1 MTNDLIAK
9 AAIDRRLAEI
19 IPPVIEDLGYE
30 LVRVRLMGGQYH
42 TLQIMAETD
51 NGLGDCPELLSLAQD
66 NPDTTVVLTANL
78 NAQTMNGGTLAQ
90 CSER

>member
-1 MTNDLIAK
+1 MVAS
-9 AAIDRRLAEI
+9 A
-19 IPPVIEDLGYE
+19 VEDPNVLE
-30 LVRVRLMGGQYH
+30 LPLSSDSG